1 MKCPYRITTIH
12 QRYIESSDY
21 FVLDTPA
28 KYMETFGECYKEE
41 CPFWDVD
48 IDGVTKCRR
57 AWAEVWQND

>member
-1 MKCPYRITTIH
+1 MKCPYRVN
-12 QRYIESSDY
+12 IEHAPEKRESQFALYRGQSEI
-21 FVLDTPA
+21 VW
-28 KYMETFGECYKEE
+28 FGECYKEE